1 MITPL
6 LTVAQMAEADRLTI
20 SRGIRGFEL
29 MKRAGQAVADQCSAE
44 LAGVPSSPVVVL
56 CGPGNN
62 GGDGFVA
69 ARILRDDGR
78 AVSVHLAGDVSALS
92 GDAALA
98 AAEWDGPVANL
109 SEASIE
115 ANCLVVDALFGAGL
129 SRDIGGDA
137 RAVIE
142 RVNQSNCR
150 VVAVDVPSGVH
161 GDTGLIGGVAIEA
174 DLTVTF
180 FRPKPGHYLLPGAD
194 LCGQLVVADIG
205 IDAAVIA
212 EIGPEAFLNLPA
224 LWLSHYPWP
233 TRSGHKYTRGHAVV
247 VSGGLSHT
255 GAARL
260 SARSALRV
268 GAGLVT
274 LASPSD
280 ALAVNAAHLTAVM
293 VRAFDGV
300 GDLAALLAD
309 SRKNAVVLGPGLGVG
324 KATAALVTTA
334 LSGATEKTEGAERA
348 CVLDA
353 DALTSFENRSADLAM
368 LIRAVRRPVVITP
381 HDGEFA
387 RLFGADPDVTGRES
401 KLDKARAAAEK
412 LGCVVILKG
421 ADTVVADPGGR
432 ASVAAGDAP
441 WLATAGSGDVLSGLV
456 GGLLAQRMPAF
467 EAASAAVWLHAAA
480 ARAFGPGLIAEDLPE
495 SLPRVLADL
504 QAQITSKQQRNPASA

>member
-6 LTVAQMAEADRLTI
+6 FTVAQMAEADRLTI
-20 SRGIRGFEL
+20 SRGTPGFEL
-29 MKRAGQAVADQCSAE
+29 MTRAGQAVADGCLAE
-44 LAGVPSSPVVVL
+44 LAEFPDTPVVVL

-69 ARILRDDGR
+69 ARVLRDGGR
-78 AVSVHLAGDVSALS
+78 AVSLHLAGDVAALS

-98 AAEWDGPVANL
+98 MRDWGGPVGTL
-109 SEASIE
+109 SEVPIGE
-115 ANCLVVDALFGAGL
+115 NVLVVDALFGAGL
-129 SRDIGGDA
+129 SRDLSGEV
-137 RAVIE
+137 RTVVE
-142 RVNQSNCR
+142 RVNRSGCR
-150 VVAVDVPSGVH
+150 VVATDVPSGVQ
-161 GDTGLIGGVAIEA
+161 GDTGGVGEVAIAA

-194 LCGQLVVADIG
+194 LCGRLSVADIG
-205 IDAAVIA
+205 IDAAVI
-212 EIGPEAFLNLPA
+212 EDIGPDTFLNEPA
-224 LWLSHYPWP
+224 LWLEYYPWP
-233 TRSGHKYTRGHAVV
+233 TRSGHKYKRGHAVV

-260 SARSALRV
+260 SARSALRI

-293 VRAFDGV
+293 VRATDGPD
-300 GDLAALLAD
+300 GLAALLAD
-309 SRKNAVVLGPGLGVG
+309 SRKNAVVLGPGLGAG
-324 KATAALVTTA
+324 EATAALVTTA
-334 LSGATEKTEGAERA
+334 LSDATESTEAAERA

-353 DALTSFENRSADLAM
+353 DALTSFENRSAELAR
-368 LIRAVRRPVVITP
+368 LIRAMRRPVVITP

-387 RLFGADPDVTGRES
+387 RLFGADPDVTGRPS

-412 LGCVVILKG
+412 LGCVVVLKG
-421 ADTVVADPGGR
+421 ADTVVATPEGR
-432 ASVAAGDAP
+432 ASISAGDAP
-441 WLATAGSGDVLSGLV
+441 WLATAGSGDVLSGFV
-456 GGLLAQRMPAF
+456 GGLLAQKMPTF

-495 SLPRVLADL
+495 ALPRALAEL
-504 QAQITSKQQRNPASA
+504 QSQITSNQHRKPART